1 MKKRAAE
8 ETLPIPQIYSREIV
22 KIRIDNPALD
32 AGSFFPLLGNIDAN
46 LYRRR
51 VKNYPKIPKNVED
64 LIISDG
70 WKVGLHGDSFLVI
83 NETCTIVNV
92 YSFLIIKE
100 CFR

>member
-8 ETLPIPQIYSREIV
+8 ETLPIPQIYS
-22 KIRIDNPALD
+22 
-32 AGSFFPLLGNIDAN
+32 LLGNIDAS

-51 VKNYPKIPKNVED
+51 AKNYPKIRTNVEG
-64 LIISDG
+64 LIIPDG
-70 WKVGLHGDSFLVI
+70 WKLGLHGDRFLVI
-83 NETCTIVNV
+83 DETCTIVDV